1 MFGIN
6 IPTSFQLESTQ
17 MRIDLS
23 QATFIIP
30 IRIESSDRLRN
41 VVTTTAFLMENFDTN
56 IIIKEVDKEPV
67 FQRDAIPLLEEILD
81 FNIWQNFNY
90 IFEKSD
96 DSLFHR
102 QRILNEMIEESDTE
116 IVVNYDCDVILPK
129 ESYELAY
136 KGIMDGVY
144 DVVYPY
150 GSGMYQKQVHA
161 TDVTVSS
168 FLETG
173 DYEFLN
179 AVSKDHTS
187 DFGWAQFFKRQVYI
201 EGGMENENFKAY
213 APEDKERYYRFNMLG
228 YSVGRIE
235 NYVYHLEHARGENS
249 WFNNPHMGG
258 NQNEWEKINGM
269 SKEQLMQYYS
279 EQEYRK
285 KYAGF

>member
-1 MFGIN
+1 MSGIN
-6 IPTSFQLESTQ
+6 IPTSFQIESTQ

-30 IRIESSDRLRN
+30 VRIESPDRLRN

-56 IIIKEVDKEPV
+56 IIIKEVDAEPV

-96 DSLFHR
+96 DPLFHR

-269 SKEQLMQYYS
+269 SKEQLMQYYA